1 MARCGMDVRF
11 ADDELDRLETDEDF
25 NAGFEVAI
33 VRKFRKTMQL
43 IRAAPDER
51 TFYELK
57 SLHYEKL
64 KGKRSHQ
71 RSMRLNR
78 QWRLILE
85 IEQQEDDKLVV
96 IVSIEDYH

>member
-1 MARCGMDVRF
+1 MDVRF
-11 ADDELDRLETDEDF
+11 ADDDLDRLETEGEF
-25 NAGFEVAI
+25 NARFDRAI
-33 VRKFRKTMQL
+33 VRKYRKVMQL

-51 TFYELK
+51 TFYQMK

-71 RSMRLNR
+71 RAMRLND

-85 IEQQEDDKLVV
+85 LEEQEDGKLVV